1 MGTLKG
7 VCVPTREGLGFHEFE
22 YQVTNTH
29 QRLKISQMRSK
40 CEVDS
45 DGQEVE
51 KDVNY
56 SNIKVKSEFSPHKKE
71 IESDGQH
78 VKKDVKDEI
87 ESARIALITKE
98 IELGLSDLIMLFV
111 VLKMLSSK
119 RRSVCNIVSDNDDM
133 VADGNN
139 SKVDK
144 VCVVE
149 CMVSDPKKS
158 IESATKGKYAK
169 SKNVIAGDKKMSAQK
184 TSVPTKKEKHKG
196 KGEIADTGKAI
207 ADCHKVVSDILTDGK
222 SNDVESCDVKKGKS
236 LLAKRRR
243 VYNVVSDDDDDT
255 VADNNKVY
263 VADHVVNDKKNSI
276 KHATKGKS
284 IASCVKV
291 FSDVVADAENY
302 VKPVDSIVKSDKIE
316 SGDVSCDAKKS
327 KSLSSKGR
335 RVFKVVSG
343 DADLIADDNKVI
355 KPDDGISRFDNVV
368 VGNECKS
375 SSTELK
381 SVDEIYKCDKEY
393 EDVPKKRTPSS
404 RQRKI
409 VNIFRCYSSIQEN
422 VEALQL
428 IPHQQ
433 PIIEEEQIDI
443 QIIPIDDHADVSAT
457 LERLSFYKASQ
468 LRTSS
473 LEVPISSHMIRVCQ
487 SKPDPAVVSGDVA
500 GILLCDN
507 VSDGSPSIDNN
518 LNEIVQKVKTKLIT
532 NTAVTIGSGDQSL
545 KDDCPVNSNQVCNY
559 QNNVSSFQEEVVGD
573 TTVTTG
579 SGKNLKDDCPIISN
593 EVCNVQ
599 NNGGDQ
605 NLKDGCLVNSNEVCN
620 YHNNG
625 GDQSLKDGCLV
636 NSNEVY
642 NYQNNGGDQNLKDGC
657 HVNLNEVCNYQNNGG
672 DQNLKDGC
680 HVNSNEVCNYHNDG
694 GSFHEVQTESNL
706 FSIS

>member
-1 MGTLKG
+1 MAILS
-7 VCVPTREGLGFHEFE
+7 ED
-22 YQVTNTH
+22 
-29 QRLKISQMRSK
+29 
-40 CEVDS
+40 DS
-45 DGQEVE
+45 DGKEVE
-51 KDVNY
+51 KEVNY
-56 SNIKVKSEFSPHKKE
+56 SNIKE
-71 IESDGQH
+71 IEFDGQH

-87 ESARIALITKE
+87 EIARAALIQQE
-98 IELGLSDLIMLFV
+98 VGSDNV
-111 VLKMLSSK
+111 VRGFKDVKSLSSK
-119 RRSVCNIVSDNDDM
+119 RISVCNIVSDNNDM
-133 VADGNN
+133 VVDVNN
-139 SKVDK
+139 SKVVK
-144 VCVVE
+144 VCVDVR
-149 CMVSDPKKS
+149 MVSHLKKS
-158 IESATKGKYAK
+158 IKRATKGKYAK
-169 SKNVIAGDKKMSAQK
+169 SKNVIVGENKMSAQK
-184 TSVPTKKEKHKG
+184 PSVPTKKGKHEG
-196 KGEIADTGKAI
+196 KGQIADTGKAI
-207 ADCHKVVSDILTDGK
+207 ADCHKVVSYILADGK
-222 SNDVESCDVKKGKS
+222 SDDVESRDVKKGKS
-236 LLAKRRR
+236 LLSKRRR

-291 FSDVVADAENY
+291 FSDVVVDADNY
-302 VKPVDSIVKSDKIE
+302 VKPVYSIVKSDKVE

-327 KSLSSKGR
+327 KSLSSRGI

-355 KPDDGISRFDNVV
+355 KPNDGISRFDNVV

-393 EDVPKKRTPSS
+393 EDVPKKRTPSL

-422 VEALQL
+422 VEALQQ
-428 IPHQQ
+428 IPQQQ
-433 PIIEEEQIDI
+433 PSVEEEQLGI
-443 QIIPIDDHADVSAT
+443 QIIPIEDHVDASTT
-457 LERLSFYKASQ
+457 LERLSIFKASQ

-532 NTAVTIGSGDQSL
+532 NTAVTIGSGENL
-545 KDDCPVNSNQVCNY
+545 KDDCPVISNQVCNVQNNGSDLNLKDGCPVNSNEVCNY
-559 QNNVSSFQEEVVGD
+559 QNNGGD
-573 TTVTTG
+573 E
-579 SGKNLKDDCPIISN
+579 NLKDGCQVNSN
-593 EVCNVQ
+593 EVCNYQ

-605 NLKDGCLVNSNEVCN
+605 NLKDGCLVNS
-620 YHNNG
+620 
-625 GDQSLKDGCLV
+625 
-636 NSNEVY
+636 
-642 NYQNNGGDQNLKDGC
+642 
-657 HVNLNEVCNYQNNGG
+657 NEVCNYQNNGG